1 MLCLPLSV
9 KGGLSESHREYMQR
23 NMEVDKT
30 LSVLRTKG
38 HMKNARARK
47 F

>member
-9 KGGLSESHREYMQR
+9 KDDLSGSHREYMQR

-30 LSVLRTKG
+30 LSVFW
-38 HMKNARARK
+38 NEEDY
-47 F
+47 

>member
-1 MLCLPLSV
+1 MLCLPLSA

-30 LSVLRTKG
+30 LSVLRTKESFLG
-38 HMKNARARK
+38 MRS
-47 F
+47 